1 LTDHNFHA
9 EPAGSLVGANF
20 TGATL
25 KGAIFAGQDLTG
37 ASFQGA
43 ALGPS
48 TKGPVDFTN
57 TTLNQTCFINATM
70 DATDFSY
77 AVMTCADFSNT
88 SLMQA
93 QFGPQ
98 QNIQAGSGCRTTF
111 NGSAIDVNAITT
123 DNWGKTDFTST
134 KFQNLSPATFSL
146 SGKDITGAVLAYT
159 NFSNIDMTGA
169 NLTGVDFT
177 GATLLNATLD
187 NTAMNGVT
195 LIKAHL
201 QYATLTCAQFYGSTP
216 TSACKTPPPVSTNPN
231 KAADLTQ
238 AVLMHA
244 DLSNATLD
252 SATLTGA
259 NLSGATLRNASFK
272 GATLEPSGN
281 ILAATVLGGDF
292 TGANFETA
300 HLNSVSFNNAILT
313 GARFDQNTTLNGTDF
328 SGSIMPGANFTNAVL
343 EGVKFHATILQ
354 NGIFTGATMKTT
366 PSGGSS
372 GVVFT
377 CAQLGGANFSNAT
390 ITAADFTAAVMPP
403 GSGSSPPQPCCP
415 QPAGDPW
422 CGTIDI
428 TQQAYGPV
436 TYPVLTASVN
446 CPSGDVASC
455 AGNQWVINGENLKF
469 VWQTDLCSTPPSM
482 QTLWSPP
489 DCSSPPG
496 DVVNFKDPN
505 LKQCILDAL
514 PGKPSDITLQTAAQM
529 LAIDCPGK
537 GITDLTG
544 LEKFTSLTS
553 LDLTANQLTQFN
565 LPLTQ
570 LQSLKIADN
579 LLTTLDLSSLPTTS
593 PIRLDASNNQLQS
606 IVNAGNLTFVVLD
619 ISHNQLTTFDLPVQT
634 ALAYADLSYNNLTN
648 VLNPYQKDLSALT
661 QLSYLDLSHNSI
673 PTIGSAASI
682 AEPPPPPSTQQP
694 PLQTLFLACN
704 PTFACASLGLDGQS
718 AALQTSKCA
727 DYQTQTGQWILLT
740 NPPPCPLGQQR
751 LRRSAVGRP

>member
-1 LTDHNFHA
+1 MRSMRLVKPMSDGPRSRLLVVSSVLLLTLAGSFLGDKQINAQEPGKASPPPIDSRWRLKIQAPPGATCPAPTGKDYSGQDLTDHNFRA

-48 TKGPVDFTN
+48 DKGPVDFTN

-77 AVMTCADFSNT
+77 AVMTCADFSGT
-88 SLMQA
+88 SLMKA

-98 QNIQAGSGCRTTF
+98 QNIQAGSGCRTKF
-111 NGSAIDVNAITT
+111 IGSAIDVNAITT
-123 DNWGKTDFTST
+123 DNWGKTDFTNAN
-134 KFQNLSPATFSL
+134 FQNLSPATFSL
-146 SGKDITGAVLAYT
+146 SGKDITGALLAGT

-169 NLTGVDFT
+169 NLTDVDFT
-177 GATLLNATLD
+177 GATLLNAKLD

-216 TSACKTPPPVSTNPN
+216 TSTCKTSPPVSTNPN

-259 NLSGATLRNASFK
+259 NLSGATLRNTSFK
-272 GATLEPSGN
+272 GATLEPSGS
-281 ILAATVLGGDF
+281 IQGASVLGGDF

-313 GARFDQNTTLNGTDF
+313 GALFDQNTTLNGTDF

-354 NGIFTGATMKTT
+354 NAIFTGATMKTT

-372 GVVFT
+372 GVDFT
-377 CAQLGGANFSNAT
+377 CAQLGGTNFSNAT

-403 GSGSSPPQPCCP
+403 GPGSSPPQPCCA
-415 QPAGDPW
+415 QEVGGPW
-422 CGTIDI
+422 CGTVDI

-436 TYPVLTASVN
+436 TYPVLSASVT
-446 CPSGDVASC
+446 CPNGDVASC
-455 AGNQWVINGENLKF
+455 AGNQWVIPQ
-469 VWQTDLCSTPPSM
+469 WQTNLCSADRSM
-482 QTLWSPP
+482 RTVWSPP
-489 DCSSPPG
+489 DCGGPPG

-514 PGKPSDITLQTAAQM
+514 PGKPADITAANSRPDSGSQ
-529 LAIDCPGK
+529 LPWEGHYGPHRTGEVHQPDQSRPHGQPAHAI
-537 GITDLTG
+537 
-544 LEKFTSLTS
+544 
-553 LDLTANQLTQFN
+553 
-565 LPLTQ
+565 
-570 LQSLKIADN
+570 
-579 LLTTLDLSSLPTTS
+579 
-593 PIRLDASNNQLQS
+593 
-606 IVNAGNLTFVVLD
+606 
-619 ISHNQLTTFDLPVQT
+619 
-634 ALAYADLSYNNLTN
+634 
-648 VLNPYQKDLSALT
+648 
-661 QLSYLDLSHNSI
+661 
-673 PTIGSAASI
+673 
-682 AEPPPPPSTQQP
+682 
-694 PLQTLFLACN
+694 
-704 PTFACASLGLDGQS
+704 QS
-718 AALQTSKCA
+718 AA
-727 DYQTQTGQWILLT
+727 
-740 NPPPCPLGQQR
+740 QR
-751 LRRSAVGRP
+751 NCRA

>member
-1 LTDHNFHA
+1 MTDHNFRA

-48 TKGPVDFTN
+48 DKGPVDFTN

-77 AVMTCADFSNT
+77 AVMTCADFSGT
-88 SLMQA
+88 SLMKA

-98 QNIQAGSGCRTTF
+98 QNIQAGSGCRTKF

-123 DNWGKTDFTST
+123 DNWGKTDFTNAN
-134 KFQNLSPATFSL
+134 FQNLSPATFSL
-146 SGKDITGAVLAYT
+146 SGKDITGALLAGT

-169 NLTGVDFT
+169 NLTDVDFT
-177 GATLLNATLD
+177 GVTLLNAKLD

-195 LIKAHL
+195 LKKAHL

-216 TSACKTPPPVSTNPN
+216 TSTCKTSPPVSTDPN
-231 KAADLTQ
+231 KVADLTQ

-259 NLSGATLRNASFK
+259 NLSGATLRNTSFK
-272 GATLEPSGN
+272 GATLEPSGS
-281 ILAATVLGGDF
+281 IQGASVLGGDF
-292 TGANFETA
+292 TGANFESA
-300 HLNSVSFNNAILT
+300 HLNGVSFNNAILT
-313 GARFDQNTTLNGTDF
+313 GALFDQNTTLNGTDF
-328 SGSIMPGANFTNAVL
+328 SGSIMPGANFTNAVM

-354 NGIFTGATMKTT
+354 NAIFTGATMKTT

-372 GVVFT
+372 GVDFT
-377 CAQLGGANFSNAT
+377 CAQLGGTNFSNAT

-403 GSGSSPPQPCCP
+403 GPGSSPPQPCCA
-415 QPAGDPW
+415 QAVGGPW
-422 CGTIDI
+422 CGTVDI

-436 TYPVLTASVN
+436 TYPVLSASVT
-446 CPSGDVASC
+446 CPNGDVASC
-455 AGNQWVINGENLKF
+455 AGNQWVIPQ
-469 VWQTDLCSTPPSM
+469 WQTNLCSADRSM
-482 QTLWSPP
+482 RTVWSPP
-489 DCSSPPG
+489 DCGGPPG

-514 PGKPSDITLQTAAQM
+514 PGKPTDITLQTAAQM
-529 LAIDCPGK
+529 LEVDCPGK

-579 LLTTLDLSSLPTTS
+579 QLTTLDLSSLPATS

-606 IVNAGNLTFVVLD
+606 IVNAGNLNFVVLD
-619 ISHNQLTTFDLPVQT
+619 ISHNQFTTFDLPVQS

-704 PTFACASLGLDGQS
+704 PTFACSSLNLDGQS

-727 DYQTQTGQWILLT
+727 DFNPQSGQWILLT
-740 NPPPCPLGQQR
+740 NPQCPLGQQR
-751 LRRSAVGRP
+751 LQRGAVGRP